1 MTMPPSDPGNIIDP
15 RPRHPTWSL
24 EEQDLYEAAFHEA
37 GHAVLAKV
45 AGTYLLGLIDAR
57 VGQPRGEFNC
67 TYKDDLFK
75 ARAAALGAR
84 VNPLLEEAVI
94 AAGGGVAQARFLQAN
109 KIGLD
114 DAGRWTECADKH
126 ISLSSHVDLTIVH
139 ESLGSGHWVPAVKRA
154 HFWFDQP
161 AIWAC
166 VERLARDVIRRDGL
180 MLANPID
187 DLLHEAFVE
196 LDIPDYQVL
205 VASPP

>member
-1 MTMPPSDPGNIIDP
+1 MDL

-24 EEQDLYEAAFHEA
+24 AEHDLFEGAFHEA

-67 TYKDDLFK
+67 TFKGDLYN
-75 ARAAALGAR
+75 ARAEALGSR
-84 VNPLLEEAVI
+84 VDPRLEDAVI
-94 AAGGGVAQARFLQAN
+94 AAGGGVAQARFLRAH
-109 KIGLD
+109 KIGFD
-114 DAGRWTECADKH
+114 DANLWTEIAEKH
-126 ISLSSHVDLTIVH
+126 ISLSSHVDLEFVQQ
-139 ESLGSGHWVPAVKRA
+139 SLGLGYWVPAVDRA
-154 HFWFDQP
+154 NFWFGQP

-166 VERLARDVIRRDGL
+166 VERLAREVIRRDGL

-196 LDIPDYQVL
+196 LDIPAYQVL
-205 VASPP
+205 AASPP